1 MVSRCE
7 IGQWSLNSVLNVK
20 VVVATFNQEGPSRGL
35 LRDYETSCG
44 PSFEALQSI
53 LTISAAT
60 KIGFYT
66 NFAAIV
72 KTDGLSRVHFGGEF
86 FILYAFQSIESEQQV
101 YTI

>member
-1 MVSRCE
+1 MIQCYRDC
-7 IGQWSLNSVLNVK
+7 
-20 VVVATFNQEGPSRGL
+20 
-35 LRDYETSCG
+35 DYEPWCE
-44 PSFEALQSI
+44 PSFEALQSMLLLT

-72 KTDGLSRVHFGGEF
+72 KTDGRSRVHFGGEI
-86 FILYAFQSIESEQQV
+86 FILYAFQSIEWEQQV

>member
-1 MVSRCE
+1 M
-7 IGQWSLNSVLNVK
+7 
-20 VVVATFNQEGPSRGL
+20 L
-35 LRDYETSCG
+35 LLT
-44 PSFEALQSI
+44 

-72 KTDGLSRVHFGGEF
+72 KTDGLSRVHFGGEIS
-86 FILYAFQSIESEQQV
+86 ILYAFQSIEWEQQV

>member
-1 MVSRCE
+1 MGAWKLNLSYRLMILCIMKTFLPIFTHVLHFLWENGECSR
-7 IGQWSLNSVLNVK
+7 K
-20 VVVATFNQEGPSRGL
+20 RKML
-35 LRDYETSCG
+35 LLL
-44 PSFEALQSI
+44 P

-72 KTDGLSRVHFGGEF
+72 KTDGLSRVHFGGEI